1 MGSLLLPCFR
11 LIPFQALYTF
21 PQSIGIAGGRPSS
34 SYYFVGSQADNLF
47 YLDPH
52 HARIAVPLRL
62 PPQAA
67 ERERRGIPI
76 RQTTPERGSASPLGH
91 NRSPTSPASSRTG
104 STTLSHRSPAS
115 PSPLSKQ
122 LSTSSSSS
130 GGAHARWHSMGAN
143 GAGSELSTAASDTNL
158 DQMQMHYATAY
169 SAAELR
175 TFHCDRI
182 RKMPLSA
189 LDPSMLIGFLCK
201 NEADWI
207 DLRQRVTEVWALSVC
222 NLSLGAN
229 S

>member
-1 MGSLLLPCFR
+1 MLSANT
-11 LIPFQALYTF
+11 IQALYTF

-52 HARIAVPLRL
+52 HSRTAIPLRL
-62 PPQAA
+62 PPHAVA
-67 ERERRGIPI
+67 ERERGIPI

-104 STTLSHRSPAS
+104 SSTFSYRSPAS

-122 LSTSSSSS
+122 LSTSSSSL
-130 GGAHARWHSMGAN
+130 GGAHARWHSTGAN
-143 GAGSELSTAASDTNL
+143 GAVSEPSGAVSDTGL
-158 DQMQMHYATAY
+158 DQTQMHYATAY
-169 SAAELR
+169 SPTELR
-175 TFHCDRI
+175 TFHCDRV
-182 RKMPLSA
+182 RKMPLSG

-207 DLRQRVTEVWALSVC
+207 DLRHRVAGVCALSFTR
-222 NLSLGAN
+222 NFLR
-229 S
+229 